1 MDHFVSD
8 LIKIRAQARMHI
20 EAGAVTEA
28 YTADRRQVLT
38 VLNDILA
45 SEIVCVLRY
54 KRHFFMAR
62 GINSESV
69 EAEFLQ
75 HAN

>member
-1 MDHFVSD
+1 
-8 LIKIRAQARMHI
+8 
-20 EAGAVTEA
+20 
-28 YTADRRQVLT
+28 VLT